1 MRTALWLEPHRHHFD
16 YNGGTTGEAVN
27 QEITR
32 LPAQT
37 GLMII
42 DVQRAIDDP
51 KWTAVGPRNNLQG
64 EANIAALLAGWRRAA
79 YPIIHIRHD
88 SRFPASPYRPGQ
100 PGNEF
105 KEEAC
110 PNPGELVVAKR
121 TNSAF
126 IGTDLEST
134 LRASGID
141 TLVIAG
147 VITNNSVE
155 STVRM
160 SGNLG
165 FKTYLVEDA
174 CWTFARLDYAGRL
187 RSAEEVHAMS
197 LANMAPEYCTV
208 LRSDQIE
215 ALPGFVRVARHAGPE

>member
-1 MRTALWLEPHRHHFD
+1 MTR
-16 YNGGTTGEAVN
+16 
-27 QEITR
+27 EIFQ
-32 LPAQT
+32 LPAPT
-37 GLMII
+37 GLMIV
-42 DVQRAIDDP
+42 DVQQAIDDP
-51 KWTAVGPRNNLQG
+51 KWTAVGPRNNIQG
-64 EANIAALLAGWRRAA
+64 EANIAALLAAWRRAA
-79 YPIIHIRHD
+79 FPIIHVRHD

-105 KEEAC
+105 KEEAR

-126 IGTDLEST
+126 IGTELESM
-134 LRASGID
+134 LRASGIG

-155 STVRM
+155 SSVRM

-197 LANMAPEYCTV
+197 LANMDPEYCTV
-208 LRSDQIE
+208 LRSNQIE
-215 ALPGFVRVARHAGPE
+215 ALPGFVRVVARHAGPE

>member
-1 MRTALWLEPHRHHFD
+1 M
-16 YNGGTTGEAVN
+16 N
-27 QEITR
+27 QEAFL
-32 LPAQT
+32 LPAPT

-51 KWTAVGPRNNLQG
+51 KWPAVGPRNNLQG

-79 YPIIHIRHD
+79 YPIIHLRHD

-105 KEEAC
+105 KQEAR
-110 PNPGELVVAKR
+110 PNPGELVVAKQ

-134 LRASGID
+134 LRALEVG

-147 VITNNSVE
+147 VVTNNSVE

-160 SGNLG
+160 SGNLS
-165 FKTYLVEDA
+165 FETYLVEDA
-174 CWTFARLDYAGRL
+174 CWTFARLDYAGGL
-187 RSAEEVHAMS
+187 RSAEDVHAMS

-208 LRSDQIE
+208 LRTDQIE
-215 ALPGFVRVARHAGPE
+215 ALPGCIRVVTRHVGPE

>member
-1 MRTALWLEPHRHHFD
+1 M
-16 YNGGTTGEAVN
+16 N
-27 QEITR
+27 QVTFR

-51 KWTAVGPRNNLQG
+51 KWSAVGPRNNPQG
-64 EANIAALLAGWRRAA
+64 EAHIAALLTRWRCAA
-79 YPIIHIRHD
+79 YPIIHVRHD
-88 SRFPASPYRPGQ
+88 SRFPTSPYRPGQ

-105 KEEAC
+105 KEEAR
-110 PNPGELVVAKR
+110 PAPGELIVAKR

-126 IGTDLEST
+126 IGTELEST
-134 LRASGID
+134 LRRSGIG

-174 CWTFARLDYAGRL
+174 CWTFARRDYAGRL
-187 RSAEEVHAMS
+187 RSADEVHAMS
-197 LANMAPEYCTV
+197 LANMDPEYCTI
-208 LRSDQIE
+208 LRSEQIIAAIE
-215 ALPGFVRVARHAGPE
+215 IAFR

>member
-1 MRTALWLEPHRHHFD
+1 MNPEMFK
-16 YNGGTTGEAVN
+16 
-27 QEITR
+27 
-32 LPAQT
+32 LPART

-51 KWTAVGPRNNLQG
+51 KWAAVGPRNNLHG

-79 YPIIHIRHD
+79 YPIIHVRHD

-134 LRASGID
+134 LRTSGIG

-187 RSAEEVHAMS
+187 RSADDVHTMS
-197 LANMAPEYCTV
+197 LANMAPEYCSV
-208 LRSDQIE
+208 LCSDQID
-215 ALPGFVRVARHAGPE
+215 ALPGSIRVVKGHAGRE

>member
-1 MRTALWLEPHRHHFD
+1 MH
-16 YNGGTTGEAVN
+16 
-27 QEITR
+27 QEIFQ

-37 GLMII
+37 GLLII

-51 KWTAVGPRNNLQG
+51 KWAAIGPRNNLQG
-64 EANIAALLAGWRRAA
+64 EANIAALIGAWRRAA
-79 YPIIHIRHD
+79 YPIIHVRHN

-100 PGNEF
+100 AGNEF
-105 KEEAC
+105 KEEAR

-126 IGTDLEST
+126 IGTDLESV
-134 LRASGID
+134 LRASEIG

-187 RSAEEVHAMS
+187 RSADDVHTMS

-215 ALPGFVRVARHAGPE
+215 ALPGIVRVLAGRAGPE

>member
-1 MRTALWLEPHRHHFD
+1 MD
-16 YNGGTTGEAVN
+16 
-27 QEITR
+27 QEIFQ

-37 GLMII
+37 GLMVI

-51 KWTAVGPRNNLQG
+51 KWAADGPRNNIRG
-64 EANIAALLAGWRRAA
+64 ETNIAALLARWRHAA
-79 YPIIHIRHD
+79 YPIIHVRHD

-105 KEEAC
+105 KEEAR
-110 PNPGELVVAKR
+110 PNLGERVVAKQ

-126 IGTDLEST
+126 IGTDLESV
-134 LRASGID
+134 LRASGIG
-141 TLVIAG
+141 TLVVAG

-174 CWTFARLDYAGRL
+174 CWTFARRDYAGRL
-187 RSAEEVHAMS
+187 RSAEEVHGMS
-197 LANMAPEYCTV
+197 LANMHPEYCTV
-208 LRSDQIE
+208 VRCDQIE
-215 ALPGFVRVARHAGPE
+215 ASPGFVRLVARHAGSQ

>member
-1 MRTALWLEPHRHHFD
+1 VS
-16 YNGGTTGEAVN
+16 VN

-51 KWTAVGPRNNLQG
+51 KWTAIGPRNNIHG
-64 EANIAALLAGWRRAA
+64 ERNIAALLAGWRRTAC
-79 YPIIHIRHD
+79 PIIHVRHD
-88 SRFPASPYRPGQ
+88 STFPASPYRPGQ

-105 KEEAC
+105 KEEAR
-110 PNPGELVVAKR
+110 PNPGELVVGKR

-126 IGTDLEST
+126 IGTELESM
-134 LRASGID
+134 LRGSGID
-141 TLVIAG
+141 SLVIAG

-174 CWTFARLDYAGRL
+174 CWTFGRLDHAGRL
-187 RSAEEVHAMS
+187 WSAEEVHAMS
-197 LANMAPEYCTV
+197 LANMDPEYCTV

-215 ALPGFVRVARHAGPE
+215 ASSELIRVVARSS

>member
-1 MRTALWLEPHRHHFD
+1 
-16 YNGGTTGEAVN
+16 VN
-27 QEITR
+27 QETTQ

-51 KWTAVGPRNNLQG
+51 KWTAIGPRNNIHG

-79 YPIIHIRHD
+79 YPIIHVRHD
-88 SRFPASPYRPGQ
+88 STFPASPYRPGQ

-105 KEEAC
+105 KEEAR

-126 IGTDLEST
+126 IGTELESM

-147 VITNNSVE
+147 VVTNNSVE

-174 CWTFARLDYAGRL
+174 CWTFARLDYAGHL

-197 LANMAPEYCTV
+197 LANMDPEYCTV

-215 ALPGFVRVARHAGPE
+215 ASSEFIRVMARHAGPE